1 MRARSASAV
10 GSNHCYDVPIAFN
23 DRMRSFM
30 LYPEGSAVVG
40 LRLFGDY
47 YCNPAVSVNMTQF
60 FSLTVESV
68 FPLDELSSCT
78 YRQFIPLALAQVV
91 GVSVSVLIAV
101 LCVCVCSPVHPRAL
115 IGHPSTKQIKQS
127 HEQTEVKITLSLCCT
142 CVV

>member
-10 GSNHCYDVPIAFN
+10 GSSHCYDVPIAFN

-91 GVSVSVLIAV
+91 GGQCVSADRRVV
-101 LCVCVCSPVHPRAL
+101 CVCVQSSSSSRPDWPPVHQANKTITRA
-115 IGHPSTKQIKQS
+115 S
-127 HEQTEVKITLSLCCT
+127 
-142 CVV
+142 